1 MLKKFGTPSTFQNE
15 VRDRTFGRRS
25 PWSQRVA
32 FSRPM
37 TVEEKLIGRGVTGQ
51 SGRDQTV

>member
-51 SGRDQTV
+51 SGRYQTV